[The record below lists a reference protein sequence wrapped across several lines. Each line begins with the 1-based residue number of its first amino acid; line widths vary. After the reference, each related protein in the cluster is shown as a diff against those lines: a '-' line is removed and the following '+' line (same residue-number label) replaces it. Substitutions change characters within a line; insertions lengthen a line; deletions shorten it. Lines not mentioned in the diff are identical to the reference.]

1 MSTATD
7 LLAKMVEA
15 KRAMDALPPVKSEM
29 RLHPDDIAA
38 LRRQC
43 NATIAT
49 GPFNSFAGVNI
60 IPDESAER
68 LPRKAT

>member
-1 MSTATD
+1 MITATD
-7 LLAKMVEA
+7 LLARMAEA
-15 KRAMDALPPVKSEM
+15 QEMINAMPPVQSEM

-43 NATIAT
+43 GETIAA
-49 GPFNSFAGVNI
+49 GPFNSFAGVKI